1 MKPQWQLNLRLHKN
15 VAANFPANGST
26 ISNYPDNQ
34 NTFPFEEV
42 RLEIV

>member
-1 MKPQWQLNLRLHKN
+1 MATESPAPQERGGK
-15 VAANFPANGST
+15 FPANGST